1 MGVVDQSAAVVVPS
15 CGGSGGLQ
23 VAAQDSPQ
31 GDGGGAVQ
39 GLVHQGEGPERRR
52 SHPGWAQ

>member
-1 MGVVDQSAAVVVPS
+1 MGDQSAAVVVPS
-15 CGGSGGLQ
+15 CGESARLQ
-23 VAAQDSPQ
+23 VAAQDSHQ

-52 SHPGWAQ
+52 SHPGWAR